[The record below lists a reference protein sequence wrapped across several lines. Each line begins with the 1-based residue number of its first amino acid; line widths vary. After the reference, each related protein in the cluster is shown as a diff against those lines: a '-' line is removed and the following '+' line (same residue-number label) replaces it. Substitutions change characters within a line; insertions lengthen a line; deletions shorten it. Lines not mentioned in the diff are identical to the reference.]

1 MPVDQIFAIFVVVAC
16 AVMLLRLAL
25 GERRRRRFDAGWLGA
40 WQVLRTLP
48 QRLRRRGALR
58 RQAERAADEA
68 IRRAQGGGDVER
80 DGNVYTPKSFGKRR
94 RDLH

>member
-1 MPVDQIFAIFVVVAC
+1 MPADQIFAAFVVAVC

-25 GERRRRRFDAGWLGA
+25 GERRRRRFDAAWLGA

-68 IRRAQGGGDVER
+68 IRRARGGGDVER
-80 DGNVYTPKSFGKRR
+80 DGNVYTPKSFRNRR